1 MILGAMIYNPAAA
14 RKAQEELDRV
24 VGRGRLPTF
33 GDESSLPY
41 VNAWLKELNR
51 WHPVVPL
58 AVPHCVTEDDVY
70 EGYYIPKG
78 ATVFGNL

>member
-1 MILGAMIYNPAAA
+1 MLYNPAAA

-24 VGRGRLPTF
+24 VGRERLPTF

-51 WHPVVPL
+51 WHPIVPL
-58 AVPHCVTEDDVY
+58 AVPHSVTEDDMY
-70 EGYYIPKG
+70 EGYYMPKG
-78 ATVFGNL
+78 ETIIGNV